1 MMLWYYYQSDILG
14 MQGILVTYRMCL
26 LDAMQW
32 NIPLAIGVY
41 DMILLVLL
49 YAFRMPMHVAVY
61 VEVAVLFLACWAC
74 MP

>member
-1 MMLWYYYQSDILG
+1 MMLWCYCQGDTVG
-14 MQGILVTYRMCL
+14 MQGIMVSYRICL

-41 DMILLVLL
+41 W
-49 YAFRMPMHVAVY
+49 MPMHVAVY
-61 VEVAVLFLACWAC
+61 VEVAVLFLAYLAC